1 MKIGFLMRRHPPTR
15 RSPIMPE
22 VVSILAEWGAEI
34 ELLYPDEEIVDLG
47 RLRPRHDLYVLR
59 SNSELA
65 LSLAG
70 ALHAGG
76 AAVLNP
82 YPVAAMLR
90 NKIISTQV
98 LLAAGV
104 PVPET
109 FVTGEPESL
118 AAVLDNGPLV
128 VKPHTGSD
136 GVGVRVVW
144 DTDDLIACAGQ
155 PGPMFAMRYH
165 PGDGRDRKI
174 YCIGGQLFGVKRT
187 WPVRSYD
194 DKLGDS
200 FTLDHE
206 LRAIAIACGEAFG
219 IDLFGVDIIISDGR
233 PWVVDMSSFPGFK
246 GVPNAALR
254 LADYIY
260 AAAARAVA
268 GEPVLAGVGAAVGAA
283 VGAGV
288 GAVVGAGAGVGA

>member
-1 MKIGFLMRRHPPTR
+1 MKIAFLMRRHPPTR

-22 VVSILAEWGAEI
+22 VVSLLAEWGADVDLI
-34 ELLYPDEEIVDLG
+34 YPDEEVVDLG

-90 NKIISTQV
+90 NKIVSTNV

-109 FVTGEPESL
+109 FVTMDPESL
-118 AAVLDNGPLV
+118 APLLDSGPLV
-128 VKPHTGSD
+128 IKPHTGSD
-136 GVGVRVVW
+136 GIGVRVVW
-144 DTDDLIACAGQ
+144 DADDLIGFSGHS
-155 PGPMFAMRYH
+155 GPIYAMRYY
-165 PGDGRDRKI
+165 PADGRDRKI
-174 YCIGGQLFGVKRT
+174 YCLGGQLFGVKRI
-187 WPVRSYD
+187 WPVRNYD
-194 DKLGDS
+194 DKVGKS
-200 FTLDHE
+200 FTLDEE
-206 LRAIAIACGEAFG
+206 LHRIAVACGEAFG
-219 IDLFGVDIIISDGR
+219 IDLFGVDIVISEGK

-246 GVPNAALR
+246 GVPDAALR

-260 AAAARAVA
+260 AAAAKALDGHPLSAVSA
-268 GEPVLAGVGAAVGAA
+268 
-283 VGAGV
+283 
-288 GAVVGAGAGVGA
+288 